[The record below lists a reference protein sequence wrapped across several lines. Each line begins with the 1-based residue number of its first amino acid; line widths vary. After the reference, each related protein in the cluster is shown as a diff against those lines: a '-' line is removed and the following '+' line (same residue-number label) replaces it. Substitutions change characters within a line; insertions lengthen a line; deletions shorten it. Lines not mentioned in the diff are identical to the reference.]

1 MVFFFPN
8 NVIYIIIQ
16 VIKSYGLFSMYNC
29 CFLIILSPFF
39 FIIHLYFTI
48 ACTLA
53 LKIQLKN
60 PFEG

>member
-1 MVFFFPN
+1 MGFFSPN

-39 FIIHLYFTI
+39 HYPSVFHNCLHISI
-48 ACTLA
+48 
-53 LKIQLKN
+53 KN
-60 PFEG
+60 PA

>member
-1 MVFFFPN
+1 MVFFFFFPN

-39 FIIHLYFTI
+39 SLSICISQL
-48 ACTLA
+48 LA
-53 LKIQLKN
+53 H
-60 PFEG
+60 